1 MWDNNVSLTNDIVF
15 NYRVSPASI
24 DLAKANIGFLVNEV
38 QSRAAGSILDVADKS
53 FADGVLTVKLRLVK
67 HSL

>member
-1 MWDNNVSLTNDIVF
+1 MTILTIRNHLWDNNVSLTNDIVSTIVF
-15 NYRVSPASI
+15 SPVSI

-53 FADGVLTVKLRLVK
+53 FC
-67 HSL
+67 